1 MTKTTVSAPQFFSLI
16 YLSVL
21 SSVFMYISSS
31 RVEIAETE
39 ALLRPVMF
47 TIISIISAIPSYFV
61 YKKYNQGL
69 LKRDMLNAKLM
80 KVVFGLYAVTYF
92 IGALRVAARFDLF
105 ASSELFPGA
114 DMTWFMIAL
123 VVICAMLS
131 TLGLGALARAGSI
144 FVFIVV
150 CTTGFVMLSLLEE
163 IDILNF
169 SPLFEGG
176 VLKFFG
182 DSLIFVVQATE
193 IGAIILFL
201 PEIKGNIIKHYIW
214 WSVLSGLSFIII
226 LFFVIGSLGAF
237 ADTTLFPTYT
247 AVTLAEFGLLERMDA
262 LETAIWILCVVEKLS
277 FYILIVMKSV
287 RKIFPKVPKKVI
299 VTIIALAISG
309 VIMFVSGNLEKFDF
323 ISYMPLVS
331 GVYIVAVIVLP
342 VLIIVSSRRVCA
354 REKSIKGD

>member
-21 SSVFMYISSS
+21 SSAFMYISSS
-31 RVEIAETE
+31 KVEIAQTE
-39 ALLRPVMF
+39 ALLRPLVF
-47 TIISIISAIPSYFV
+47 TAVSIIAAIPSYFV

-69 LKRDMLNAKLM
+69 LQRDVFNTKLM
-80 KVVFGLYAVTYF
+80 KAVSAVYAVAYF

-105 ASSELFPGA
+105 ASSELFPGT

-131 TLGLGALARAGSI
+131 TLGLGALARASSI

-150 CTTGFVMLSLLEE
+150 CATGFVMLSLLGE

-182 DSLIFVVQATE
+182 DSLVFAVQATE

-201 PEIKGNIIKHYIW
+201 PEIKGNLTKHYIW
-214 WSVLSGLSFIII
+214 WSVLSGLSFVFI

-277 FYILIVMKSV
+277 FYILIIMKSIG
-287 RKIFPKVPKKVI
+287 RIFPKVPKKAVI
-299 VTIIALAISG
+299 TVIAVAVSG
-309 VIMFVSGNLEKFDF
+309 VIMFVSGNLEKFEF
-323 ISYMPLVS
+323 ISYMPLVA
-331 GVYIVAVIVLP
+331 GVYIVAVILLP
-342 VLIIVSSRRVCA
+342 VLIIISERRVNA
-354 REKSIKGD
+354 REKNVERG